1 MKGLKERVAYLE
13 GLAEG
18 MDLGKSKEGKLISEF
33 LGVLEDMVD
42 YIDAVAESQEDLES
56 YVESMDSDL
65 SDLEDDFYGEE
76 EDEDDF
82 VEVTCPNCGEE
93 VCFDSDIL
101 YDEDL
106 IEVTCPACGAVVFVN
121 GDEDADDLDDEEDE
135 DEE

>member
-18 MDLGKSKEGKLISEF
+18 MDLGKSKEGKLISEI

-82 VEVTCPNCGEE
+82 VGRLPAQIAARK
-93 VCFDSDIL
+93 SA
-101 YDEDL
+101 L
-106 IEVTCPACGAVVFVN
+106 IPTSFMTRTLSKLPALHVALSFSST
-121 GDEDADDLDDEEDE
+121 AMKMPMI
-135 DEE
+135 

>member
-1 MKGLKERVAYLE
+1 MSNLKTLKEIFAQPTRPN
-13 GLAEG
+13 
-18 MDLGKSKEGKLISEF
+18 KLYCNVP
-33 LGVLEDMVD
+33 GVYFIWHGSWNDPEVMYQDKLFNLPTDIETP
-42 YIDAVAESQEDLES
+42 L
-56 YVESMDSDL
+56 YVYYC
-65 SDLEDDFYGEE
+65 DDCKAKGIE